1 MALPL
6 IIPSHNQTRKF
17 YENMLRSFNTCTIFN
32 LFGRDSMSISL
43 FDLFSIGIGPS
54 SSHTVGPML
63 AANEFLQLLE
73 TKGLF
78 AKTERVK
85 IELYGSLAL
94 TGVGH
99 GTDKAILNGL
109 EGKAPETVVPETMV
123 PRMKEILAS
132 QKLCVAG
139 KKDIPFHKEADFIFF
154 QKERLEK
161 HTNGMRFTAF
171 DQKGQALIS
180 QVYYS
185 IGGGFIVTEEG
196 YDQASTEASLLP
208 YPFGTA
214 AQLLKHCK
222 ENKLSIAELMMANE
236 MTWRSKD
243 EIHAG
248 ILAIAKVMDD
258 CIENGCHHP
267 GILPGGLN
275 VKRRAPDLYQK
286 LMEQKGVPS
295 IYERSDV
302 MNLLNLYAMAVNE
315 ENAAGGRIVTAPT
328 NGAAGI
334 IPAVLKYCQKAHD
347 KMDKEAIF
355 TYFLTAAA
363 IGILYKKGASISGAE
378 VGCQGEVGV
387 ASSMAAA
394 ALTAVLGGSIEQIEN
409 AAEIAMEHHLGMTC
423 DPVMGLVQI
432 PCIERNAMGSVKAVN
447 ASRMALIGDG
457 QHQISL
463 DKVINTMKQTGRD
476 MQSIY
481 KETSLGGLAVN
492 LPEC

>member
-1 MALPL
+1 M
-6 IIPSHNQTRKF
+6 N
-17 YENMLRSFNTCTIFN
+17 
-32 LFGRDSMSISL
+32 ISV

-63 AANEFLQLLE
+63 AANAFLKLLE
-73 TKGLF
+73 EMQLMNQVQ
-78 AKTERVK
+78 RVK
-85 IELYGSLAL
+85 TELYGSLAL
-94 TGVGH
+94 TGKGH

-109 EGKAPETVVPETMV
+109 ENKAPETVAPESMV
-123 PRMKEILAS
+123 PRMHEILSSHTLNLAG
-132 QKLCVAG
+132 QKN
-139 KKDIPFHKEADFIFF
+139 INFNESTDFLFL
-154 QKERLEK
+154 QKELLPK
-161 HTNGMRFTAF
+161 HSNGMRFSAF
-171 DQKGQALIS
+171 DNQDNLLIA

-185 IGGGFIVTEEG
+185 IGGGFITTEE
-196 YDQASTEASLLP
+196 DFSKTTEDTNPPP
-208 YPFGTA
+208 YPFSTA
-214 AQLLKHCK
+214 AQLLELCQ
-222 ENKLSIAELMMANE
+222 NNNLSIAELMLINE
-236 MTWRSKD
+236 KTWRSTE
-243 EIHAG
+243 EIHNG

-258 CIENGCHHP
+258 CIGNGCKHD

-275 VKRRAPDLYQK
+275 LKRRAPDLYKK
-286 LMEQKGVPS
+286 LMNEKGVKS
-295 IYERSDV
+295 IFEQSDI
-302 MNLLNLYAMAVNE
+302 MNWLNLYAMAVNE

-334 IPAVLKYCQKAHD
+334 IPAVLKYCQHAHD
-347 KMDKEAIF
+347 RMSNEDIY

-394 ALTAVLGGSIEQIEN
+394 GLTAVLGGTVAQVEN

-423 DPVMGLVQI
+423 DPVLGLVQI
-432 PCIERNAMGSVKAVN
+432 PCIERNAMGAVKAVN
-447 ASRMALIGDG
+447 ATRMALIGDG

-463 DKVINTMKQTGRD
+463 DKVIKTMKQTGMD

-481 KETSLGGLAVN
+481 KETSMGGLAVN

>member
-1 MALPL
+1 
-6 IIPSHNQTRKF
+6 
-17 YENMLRSFNTCTIFN
+17 
-32 LFGRDSMSISL
+32 MSISL

-63 AANEFLQLLE
+63 AACEFITLLNKKNLFNEV
-73 TKGLF
+73 
-78 AKTERVK
+78 ARVK

-94 TGVGH
+94 TGKGH

-109 EGKAPETVVPETMV
+109 EGKEPETVDPESMI
-123 PRMKEILAS
+123 PRMQEILKT
-132 QKLCVAG
+132 QTLHLAG
-139 KKDIPFHKEADFIFF
+139 TKNIPFHADTDFLFL
-154 QKERLEK
+154 QKELLPK

-171 DQKGQALIS
+171 DAKNNALIS
-180 QVYYS
+180 QIYYS
-185 IGGGFIVTEEG
+185 IGGGFITTEEE
-196 YDQASTEASLLP
+196 YDQSTVEAHTLP
-208 YPFGTA
+208 YPFETGE
-214 AQLLKHCK
+214 QLLKHC
-222 ENKLSIAELMMANE
+222 ENNQLSIAELMMANE
-236 MTWRSKD
+236 LTWRD
-243 EIHAG
+243 QEAIYAG
-248 ILAIAKVMDD
+248 ILKLAKVMDD
-258 CIENGCHHP
+258 CIDNGCHHP

-286 LMEQKGVPS
+286 LNQEKGVVS
-295 IYERSDV
+295 VYERSDL
-302 MNLLNLYAMAVNE
+302 MNRLNLYAMAVNE

-334 IPAVLKYCQKAHD
+334 IPAVLKYCQEAHD
-347 KMDKEAIF
+347 KMNREDVY

-394 ALTAVLGGSIEQIEN
+394 ALTAVLGGTVAQVEN

-463 DKVINTMKQTGRD
+463 DKVIRTMKQTGKD

>member
-1 MALPL
+1 M
-6 IIPSHNQTRKF
+6 N
-17 YENMLRSFNTCTIFN
+17 
-32 LFGRDSMSISL
+32 ISL

-63 AANEFLQLLE
+63 AANEFLNLLE
-73 TKGLF
+73 TNNLF
-78 AKTERVK
+78 NQTERVK

-94 TGVGH
+94 TGKGH

-109 EGKAPETVVPETMV
+109 EGKAPETVIPESMV
-123 PRMKEILAS
+123 PRMHEILETQRLS
-132 QKLCVAG
+132 LG
-139 KKDIPFHKEADFIFF
+139 SKKSILFNEKDDFIFL
-154 QKERLEK
+154 QKELLPK
-161 HTNGMRFTAF
+161 HSNGMRFTAF
-171 DQKGQALIS
+171 DNTGKILLK

-185 IGGGFIVTEEG
+185 IGGGFITTEEAF
-196 YDQASTEASLLP
+196 DETTSEQHALP
-208 YPFGTA
+208 YPFDTA

-222 ENKLSIAELMMANE
+222 DNKLTIVELMMANE
-236 MTWRSKD
+236 LTWQN
-243 EIHAG
+243 EQAIHEG
-248 ILAIAKVMDD
+248 ILGIANVMNA

-267 GILPGGLN
+267 GTLPGGLQL
-275 VKRRAPDLYQK
+275 KRRAPELYQK
-286 LMEQKGVPS
+286 LNDQQGIPS
-295 IYERSDV
+295 IYERSDI
-302 MNLLNLYAMAVNE
+302 MNRLNLYAMAVNE

-334 IPAVLKYCQKAHD
+334 IPAVLRYFQDAHGKVSNED
-347 KMDKEAIF
+347 IY

-394 ALTAVLGGSIEQIEN
+394 GLTAVLGGTIDQIEN

-432 PCIERNAMGSVKAVN
+432 PCIERNAMGAVKAVN

-463 DKVINTMKQTGRD
+463 DKVIKTMKQTGMD

-481 KETSLGGLAVN
+481 KETSMGGLAVN
-492 LPEC
+492 IPEC